1 MLTDPAAPEAAFLL
15 AAVSPVNLG
24 DPLSI
29 PYGDILS
36 DVLAYVGT
44 ALFAVVMWAFRF
56 LPAQIYSLLMTMRA
70 DQLLAKAISF
80 GINATKD
87 ATKDKVLTIDVS
99 NAVLREALGYALL
112 HGGGLVKKFMGEPE
126 EIAEKLYARLN
137 VDAAVAKPNFGALA
151 VETIVA
157 VETRQPERAEKAGV
171 AVL

>member
-1 MLTDPAAPEAAFLL
+1 MTAYAAAPEAAFLL

-112 HGGGLVKKFMGEPE
+112 HGGPLVKKFMGDPAD
-126 EIAEKLYARLN
+126 IAEKLYARLN
-137 VDAAVAKPNFGALA
+137 VDAAVAKPDFATLSA
-151 VETIVA
+151 RAIVE
-157 VETRQPERAEKAGV
+157 VEDTQGVRAERLSV
-171 AVL
+171 TS